1 MNNNIDVSKL
11 RDPRF
16 YLENFCKVK
25 QKGGGLVPFKLN
37 EMQKDLFNTLN
48 KNNRVMSLKARQL
61 GSSTGVAGYFMSIP
75 L

>member
-1 MNNNIDVSKL
+1 
-11 RDPRF
+11 
-16 YLENFCKVK
+16 LENFCKVK

-61 GSSTGVAGYFMSIP
+61 EAVPAWLDIFMSIP